1 MNRKNKELKK
11 IILNNLKN
19 IKFKYLN
26 LPVKSQIVVFWSLLW
41 IISLFIPWVI
51 DKDNNIT
58 WSAFNTISWNIW
70 YLLLIIFII
79 PILLTLSNSYRDKL
93 KLYTDL
99 NFKNHFIIINSW
111 LISISFSIISLSFA
125 IWLSTLWQNIVYW
138 NWPILSMTA
147 WLLILIAW
155 FLIRKDF
162 KKTNSE
168 IILEQLSQNR
178 EKIKEKNNME
188 LPF

>member
-1 MNRKNKELKK
+1 MNRKNKDIKK
-11 IILNNLKN
+11 IILAFIKN
-19 IKFKYLN
+19 IKFKYIN
-26 LPVKSQIVVFWSLLW
+26 LPVKNQIVVFWSLLW

-51 DKDNNIT
+51 DKDNNMT
-58 WSAFNTISWNIW
+58 WNSFNTISWNIW
-70 YLLLIIFII
+70 FILLIIFII

-125 IWLSTLWQNIVYW
+125 IWLSTLGQNIIYW
-138 NWPILSMTA
+138 NWPILSMTSG
-147 WLLILIAW
+147 LLILIAW
-155 FLIRKDF
+155 LLIRKEF